1 MREPTWKRGTVHS
14 TQPEAGLPPDE
25 GNEATGT
32 PEGGA
37 PEGGGGGG
45 AQGEP
50 GDLPPGKTNPAKD
63 TD

>member
-1 MREPTWKRGTVHS
+1 MREPIWKRGTVHS

-32 PEGGA
+32 PAGGA

-45 AQGEP
+45 PEKP
-50 GDLPPGKTNPAKD
+50 TEDLPPGNANPAKGID
-63 TD
+63 